1 MKNMK
6 LKYSRPRKNR
16 EAFRNLA
23 YHQRKR
29 LLNVHLSKELR
40 EELHTRSLPVRKG
53 DTVLVVKGKHSGWQ
67 KKVIKIS
74 LKKIKVQIEGIK
86 TTKTDSTEIFHWIA
100 PSNCVIT
107 GLGERDDRKKIFE
120 RFTANKD

>member
-1 MKNMK
+1 MK

-16 EAFRNLA
+16 EVFRNLP

-40 EELHTRSLPVRKG
+40 EEIHTRSLPVRKG

-67 KKVIKIS
+67 KKVIKVS
-74 LKKIKVQIEGIK
+74 MKKMKIQIEGIK
-86 TTKTDSTEIFHWIA
+86 TTKTDSTEIFHWIE

-107 GLGERDDRKKIFE
+107 NIERNDDRKKMFE
-120 RFTANKD
+120 RFSADNDSN